1 MSNITLKKDDIR
13 KAFIKLDGN
22 LKIGVLVNTDD
33 DGRIINEKS
42 NIDRGV
48 MPHQSLKNCFKTLLP
63 HALNILRLVP
73 KGSVFDEKYLKTRKI
88 VNDTDLKDFEL
99 VGFDYSGKDD
109 EPKIAFIVRKKCI
122 DEVYTDIKTKPI
134 KTHQGSTY
142 PFSGILV
149 NDLDDAI
156 HEVFEYINGKYF
168 DSDQIKISDKQD
180 EEEEDDD
187 DNPF

>member
-13 KAFIKLDGN
+13 KAFIKPNGD
-22 LKIGVLVNTDD
+22 LKVGIVVNTDD
-33 DGRIINEKS
+33 DGRLINDKQ

-48 MPHQSLKNCFKTLLP
+48 KPHLSLKKSFKNLLP
-63 HALNILRLVP
+63 HALNMLRLVP
-73 KGSVFDEKYLKTRKI
+73 KGSVFDEKYLKTRKV

-109 EPKIAFIVRKKCI
+109 EPKVSFTIRKKCI
-122 DEVYTDIKTKPI
+122 DDVYTDIKTKPT

-142 PFSGILV
+142 TFAGILV
-149 NDLDDAI
+149 NELDDAI
-156 HEVFEYINGKYF
+156 QEVFEYINGKYF
-168 DSDQIKISDKQD
+168 DSDQLTIDNSSK

-187 DNPF
+187 NPF